1 VASILKVSK
10 LQIEM
15 ILIVM
20 MVPIQYCNLQYWI
33 GRKWSEGCFSSGIK
47 AIVEVGEKF
56 LFKVKTAEEDEVLV
70 ENETTEDA
78 STPALR
84 TPASASQKYFGKFFS
99 KEIIDKEDLTLEYFK
114 LKLQKDVDD
123 FKSHINANN
132 FKIFHQIKS
141 TATFWIKNVIKFP
154 LLSKLALVLL
164 NIKSSS
170 SSIKRYF
177 SICGFGSK
185 KNRGNICDDLYKTRC
200 MLRANIEILK
210 RMNKISY

>member
-1 VASILKVSK
+1 LEFFK
-10 LQIEM
+10 L
-15 ILIVM
+15 
-20 MVPIQYCNLQYWI
+20 NLQ
-33 GRKWSEGCFSSGIK
+33 
-47 AIVEVGEKF
+47 
-56 LFKVKTAEEDEVLV
+56 
-70 ENETTEDA
+70 
-78 STPALR
+78 
-84 TPASASQKYFGKFFS
+84 
-99 KEIIDKEDLTLEYFK
+99 KE
-114 LKLQKDVDD
+114 VDD
-123 FKSHINANN
+123 FKSHLSANN
-132 FKIFHQIKS
+132 FKIIHQIKS

-170 SSIKRYF
+170 SSVERYF